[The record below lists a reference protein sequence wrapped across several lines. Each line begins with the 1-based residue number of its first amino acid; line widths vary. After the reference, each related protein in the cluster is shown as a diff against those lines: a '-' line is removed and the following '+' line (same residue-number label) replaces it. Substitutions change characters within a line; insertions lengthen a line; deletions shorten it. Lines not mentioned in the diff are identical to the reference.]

1 MSPLVIEKSNT
12 SVYFNFKERRS
23 FYEKISKLISLI
35 LCLSLLCSTVAFA
48 AETKQATDSPNM
60 KDILIDSTDD
70 HFIVVSIPESE
81 AESYQ
86 KRLESDP
93 EFREN
98 EIRQALGGTSA
109 DSRALPPGHIEY
121 QSYMYKSGIKAAVDA
136 ASGSG
141 TFDNWLTALGWTVS
155 AADIAKLIRL
165 SKGLIFLYWPQIY
178 LGHWFNGLS
187 RNEKRGGKKPIRT
200 SLMEQS
206 QLYVIPLYRILQNIL
221 KYGEFSNVYKGV
233 I

>member
-1 MSPLVIEKSNT
+1 MK
-12 SVYFNFKERRS
+12 
-23 FYEKISKLISLI
+23 KISKLISLI

-98 EIRQALGGTSA
+98 ECVPGEDHGTAPCPQGTLRGPGSPGGRC
-109 DSRALPPGHIEY
+109 DEIGRASCRER
-121 QSYMYKSGIKAAVDA
+121 VC
-136 ASGSG
+136 
-141 TFDNWLTALGWTVS
+141 
-155 AADIAKLIRL
+155 R
-165 SKGLIFLYWPQIY
+165 
-178 LGHWFNGLS
+178 
-187 RNEKRGGKKPIRT
+187 
-200 SLMEQS
+200 
-206 QLYVIPLYRILQNIL
+206 
-221 KYGEFSNVYKGV
+221 
-233 I
+233 

>member
-1 MSPLVIEKSNT
+1 MN
-12 SVYFNFKERRS
+12 
-23 FYEKISKLISLI
+23 KISKLISLI
-35 LCLSLLCSTVAFA
+35 LCLSLLCPTVAFA
-48 AETKQATDSPNM
+48 TKTKQTTDSPNM

-109 DSRALPPGHIEY
+109 DSRALPPGNIEY
-121 QSYMYKSGIKAAVDA
+121 QSYMYKSDIKAAVDA

-141 TFDNWLTALGWTVS
+141 AFDNWLTGLGWTVS
-155 AADIAKLIRL
+155 VADIAGLIKLSKKANIFILAADI
-165 SKGLIFLYWPQIY
+165 
-178 LGHWFNGLS
+178 LGTLAQWAQQEREAWWQEAYKDIINGTIS
-187 RNEKRGGKKPIRT
+187 AVRYTIVQNTTEYPKVWRVF
-200 SLMEQS
+200 E
-206 QLYVIPLYRILQNIL
+206 RI
-221 KYGEFSNVYKGV
+221 
-233 I
+233 

>member
-1 MSPLVIEKSNT
+1 
-12 SVYFNFKERRS
+12 
-23 FYEKISKLISLI
+23 
-35 LCLSLLCSTVAFA
+35 
-48 AETKQATDSPNM
+48 M

-98 EIRQALGGTSA
+98 EIQQALGGTSA

-121 QSYMYKSGIKAAVDA
+121 QSYMYKRDIKAAVDA

-141 TFDNWLTALGWTVS
+141 TFDKWLTGLGWTVTGAS
-155 AADIAKLIRL
+155 IAKLIKL
-165 SKGLIFLYWPQIY
+165 SKRDNIFM
-178 LGHWFNGLS
+178 LS
-187 RNEKRGGKKPIRT
+187 ADILRTLAQWAQQEREAWWKEAIRT

-221 KYGEFSNVYKGV
+221 KYGEFSNVYNGGIDMDNNKIQKIFHYIIVLLLV
-233 I
+233 ILWFIMMFFPEHIDTMNFKIFFLFHLLVA